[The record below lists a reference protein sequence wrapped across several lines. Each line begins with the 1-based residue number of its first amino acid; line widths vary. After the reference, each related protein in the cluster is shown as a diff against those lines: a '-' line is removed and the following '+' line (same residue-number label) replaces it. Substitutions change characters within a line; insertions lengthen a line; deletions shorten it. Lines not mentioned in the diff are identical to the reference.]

1 MRFSTVM
8 GTLLMLAAVFAVGV
22 WRDWVPLPADWNP
35 WAPLDVRASPNLL
48 TRYKLGRLQAD
59 PALCDQVLETSGL
72 RVSHQADTPAD
83 ATCPLRNT
91 LRVQGAAVGLS
102 SSFLAS
108 CPLAVAFALFER
120 YSLQPAAQAVF
131 GQAVTRVDHLG
142 SFACRNIYNRA
153 EGRLSQHASANA
165 LDIAG
170 FRLADGR
177 SISVLK
183 DWPGEGDKARFLRQ
197 VRDSACDDFNVV
209 LSPDY
214 NAAHRNHFHLDMGRW
229 WVCR

>member
-1 MRFSTVM
+1 M
-8 GTLLMLAAVFAVGV
+8 GFFKVLGVLLVLASGLLVGV
-22 WRDWVPLPADWNP
+22 WRGWVPLPDDWNP

-48 TRYKLGRLQAD
+48 TRFKLGRLQDD
-59 PALCDQVLETSGL
+59 PALCDQVLKTSGL
-72 RVSHQADTPAD
+72 RVTHQADSPAD
-83 ATCPLRNT
+83 AACPLRNT
-91 LRVQGAAVGLS
+91 LRVQGAEVGLS
-102 SSFLAS
+102 SRFLAT

-120 YSLQPAAQAVF
+120 HSLQPAAQAVF

-177 SISVLK
+177 TINVLK
-183 DWPGEGDKARFLRQ
+183 DWPGDGESARFLRQ
-197 VRDSACDDFNVV
+197 VRDGACKDFNVV

>member
-142 SFACRNIYNRA
+142 SFACRNMYNRT

>member
-1 MRFSTVM
+1 MFGV
-8 GTLLMLAAVFAVGV
+8 LLILAGAFAVGV
-22 WRDWVPLPADWNP
+22 WRGWVPLPAQWNP
-35 WAPLDVRASPNLL
+35 WAPLDVRANPNLL
-48 TRYKLGRLQAD
+48 TRYKLGRLQDD
-59 PALCDQVLETSGL
+59 PALCDQVLKTSGL
-72 RVSHQADTPAD
+72 RVSHQADSPAD
-83 ATCPLRNT
+83 AACPLRNT

-120 YSLQPAAQAVF
+120 HSLQPAAQAIF

-142 SFACRNIYNRA
+142 SFACRNMYNRA
-153 EGRLSQHASANA
+153 DGRLSQHASANA

-183 DWPGEGDKARFLRQ
+183 DWPGEGDNARFLRQ
-197 VRDSACDDFNVV
+197 VREGACDNFNVV
-209 LSPDY
+209 LGPDY

>member
-1 MRFSTVM
+1 MRFSHLM
-8 GTLLMLAAVFAVGV
+8 SALLLLAGALVLGV
-22 WRDWVPLPADWNP
+22 WRGWVPLPDDWNP

-48 TRYKLGRLQAD
+48 TRFKLSRLQDD
-59 PALCDQVLETSGL
+59 PALCDRVLKTSGL
-72 RVSHQADTPAD
+72 RVSHQADTPANS
-83 ATCPLRNT
+83 ACPLRNA
-91 LRVQGAAVGLS
+91 LRVQGADVGLS

-120 YSLQPAAQAVF
+120 HSLQPAAQAVF

-153 EGRLSQHASANA
+153 EGQLSQHASANA

-183 DWPGEGDKARFLRQ
+183 DWPGQGDSARFLRQ
-197 VRDSACDDFNVV
+197 VRDGACDDFNGV